1 MNFYPIII
9 LSNNTYTINDLYLQI
24 KTPVK
29 LENQTTIIF
38 NNIEYS
44 FDYLIFDDVNLIT
57 NFYSTNILHE
67 NRIPITNF
75 YKATSIE
82 NIFYSNDIINTI
94 NDIENDEI

>member
-29 LENQTTIIF
+29 LENQTTIVF

-57 NFYSTNILHE
+57 NFYSTNILHD

>member
-29 LENQTTIIF
+29 LENQTTIVL

-67 NRIPITNF
+67 NKIPITNF

>member
-29 LENQTTIIF
+29 LENQTTIVF

>member
-29 LENQTTIIF
+29 LENQTTVVF